1 MMTTSTANPTTIRP
15 TSSYKDFDLHNYNIK
30 SSTKKTSEYDKH
42 PNEVVK
48 NEELTYNHAIRISAA
63 NYIVL
68 LMFTTV
74 VLFERLVGRIRSV
87 ELIQLLKFQ
96 RKPVKLKHSGLS

>member
-74 VLFERLVGRIRSV
+74 VLFKRLVGR
-87 ELIQLLKFQ
+87 
-96 RKPVKLKHSGLS
+96 